1 MSAPVLVLADH
12 AAGQARLTPAAGQLL
27 TLARSLTSGGVDALV
42 LTDAI
47 DMEALGALGAD
58 RVLSAPLGAAA
69 RASGAAADA
78 VVAAL
83 EAGSY
88 GLVLLP
94 SDYRGREIAGAVAAT
109 TDAGVVSGAS
119 SVSYDGGV
127 LEIAKTALAG
137 SWSMRIVVEGQTPV
151 VGVASGAVDEARA
164 ASPTTPAVESLEVVL
179 SPRAQA
185 VAVLA
190 STPEDTGGVSLADAS
205 TVVVG
210 GRGVN
215 GDFTMVKELAD
226 ALEGAVGATRVAC
239 DEGWAPR
246 GEQIGQTGLSVSPNL
261 YVGLGVSG
269 AVHHTVG
276 MQSSAHIVAVCN
288 DPDAPIFELADFGV
302 VGDVAEVVPQ
312 ALDEIRKARAAE

>member
-69 RASGAAADA
+69 RASVAAADA

-83 EAGSY
+83 EADSY

-119 SVSYDGGV
+119 SISYDGGV

-210 GRGVN
+210 GRGVD

-226 ALEGAVGATRVAC
+226 ALGGAVGATRVAC

-276 MQSSAHIVAVCN
+276 MQSSAHIVAVCD

>member
-69 RASGAAADA
+69 RASVAAADA

-210 GRGVN
+210 GRGVE

-226 ALEGAVGATRVAC
+226 ALGGAVGATRVAC

-276 MQSSAHIVAVCN
+276 MQSSAHIVAVCD

-312 ALDEIRKARAAE
+312 ALDEIRKTRAAE

>member
-69 RASGAAADA
+69 RASVAAADA

-94 SDYRGREIAGAVAAT
+94 SDYRGREIAGAVAAI

-151 VGVASGAVDEARA
+151 VGVASGAVDEAMA
-164 ASPTTPAVESLEVVL
+164 ASPTTPAVEALDVVL

-190 STPEDTGGVSLADAS
+190 STPEDTGGVALADAS

-210 GRGVN
+210 GRGVD

-226 ALEGAVGATRVAC
+226 ALGGAVGATRVAC

-276 MQSSAHIVAVCN
+276 MQSSAHIVAVCD

-312 ALDEIRKARAAE
+312 ALDEIRKVRAAE

>member
-58 RVLSAPLGAAA
+58 RVLSAPLGGAA
-69 RASGAAADA
+69 RASVAAADA

-137 SWSMRIVVEGQTPV
+137 LWSLRIVVEGQTPV

-164 ASPTTPAVESLEVVL
+164 ASPTTPAVEALDVVL

-190 STPEDTGGVSLADAS
+190 STPEDIGGVSLADAS

-210 GRGVN
+210 GRGVD

-226 ALEGAVGATRVAC
+226 ALGGAVGATRVAC

-276 MQSSAHIVAVCN
+276 MQSSAHIVAVCD

-312 ALDEIRKARAAE
+312 ALDEIRKACAAE

>member
-69 RASGAAADA
+69 RASVAAADA

-190 STPEDTGGVSLADAS
+190 STPEDTGGVSLADAL
-205 TVVVG
+205 G
-210 GRGVN
+210 
-215 GDFTMVKELAD
+215 
-226 ALEGAVGATRVAC
+226 GAVGATRVAC

-276 MQSSAHIVAVCN
+276 MQSSAHIVAVCD

>member
-69 RASGAAADA
+69 RASVAAADA

-226 ALEGAVGATRVAC
+226 ALGGAVGATRVAC

-276 MQSSAHIVAVCN
+276 MQSSAHIVAVCD

>member
-42 LTDAI
+42 LTDTI

-58 RVLSAPLGAAA
+58 RVLSALLGGAA
-69 RASGAAADA
+69 RASVAAADA

-83 EAGSY
+83 AAGSY

-276 MQSSAHIVAVCN
+276 MQSSAHIVAVCD

>member
-58 RVLSAPLGAAA
+58 RVLSAPLGVAA
-69 RASGAAADA
+69 RASVAAADA
-78 VVAAL
+78 VAAAL

-210 GRGVN
+210 GRGVD

-226 ALEGAVGATRVAC
+226 ALGGAVGATRVAC

-276 MQSSAHIVAVCN
+276 MQSSAHIVAVCD

>member
-12 AAGQARLTPAAGQLL
+12 AAGQARLMPAAGQLL

-58 RVLSAPLGAAA
+58 RVLSAPLGVAA
-69 RASGAAADA
+69 RASVAAADA

-210 GRGVN
+210 GRGVE

-226 ALEGAVGATRVAC
+226 ALGGAVGATRVAC

-276 MQSSAHIVAVCN
+276 MQSSAHIVAVCD

>member
-12 AAGQARLTPAAGQLL
+12 AAGQARLMPAAGQLL

-58 RVLSAPLGAAA
+58 RVLSAPLGVAA
-69 RASGAAADA
+69 RASVAAADA

-210 GRGVN
+210 GRGVD

-226 ALEGAVGATRVAC
+226 ALGGAVGATRVAC

-276 MQSSAHIVAVCN
+276 MQSSAHIVAVCD

>member
-42 LTDAI
+42 LTDTI

-58 RVLSAPLGAAA
+58 RVLSALLGGAA
-69 RASGAAADA
+69 RASVAAADA

-83 EAGSY
+83 AAGSY

-190 STPEDTGGVSLADAS
+190 STPEETGGVSLADAS

-226 ALEGAVGATRVAC
+226 ALGGAVGATRVAC

-276 MQSSAHIVAVCN
+276 MQSSAHIVAVCD

>member
-12 AAGQARLTPAAGQLL
+12 AAGQARLMPAAGQLL

-69 RASGAAADA
+69 RASVAAADA
-78 VVAAL
+78 VGGAL

-210 GRGVN
+210 GRGVD

-226 ALEGAVGATRVAC
+226 ALGGAVGATRVAC

-276 MQSSAHIVAVCN
+276 MQSSAHIVAVCD

>member
-69 RASGAAADA
+69 RASVAAADA

-190 STPEDTGGVSLADAS
+190 STPENTGGVSLADAS

-210 GRGVN
+210 GRGVD

-226 ALEGAVGATRVAC
+226 ALGGAVGATRVAC

-276 MQSSAHIVAVCN
+276 MQSSAHIVAVCD

>member
-1 MSAPVLVLADH
+1 M
-12 AAGQARLTPAAGQLL
+12 
-27 TLARSLTSGGVDALV
+27 
-42 LTDAI
+42 
-47 DMEALGALGAD
+47 
-58 RVLSAPLGAAA
+58 
-69 RASGAAADA
+69 
-78 VVAAL
+78 
-83 EAGSY
+83 
-88 GLVLLP
+88 LLP

-210 GRGVN
+210 GRGVD

-226 ALEGAVGATRVAC
+226 ALGGAVGATRVAC

-276 MQSSAHIVAVCN
+276 MQSSAHIVAVCD